1 MKDFPLVLCLLTLV
15 WLVFSFTVL
24 YFNVLT

>member
-1 MKDFPLVLCLLTLV
+1 MRDFPVVLCLLTLV

-24 YFNVLT
+24 YVNVLT

>member
-1 MKDFPLVLCLLTLV
+1 MRDFPVVLCLLTLV

-24 YFNVLT
+24 YFNILT